1 MKGNF
6 VRGIRNNN
14 PFNIKR
20 SRHPWIGRVICRE
33 DYDPIF
39 EQFCTMELGCRA
51 GLKLLLNYV
60 IKGFDTPAKIVQR
73 FAPTSENNTNNYIDF
88 IVRNSRG
95 LRFIQPDERIGDI
108 HTLCFLA
115 SRMVKYECS
124 LSPIEQSNFKLTT
137 EDFENIISKFNLNKN
152 HLL

>member
-20 SRHPWIGRVICRE
+20 SRHPWIGKVTLK
-33 DYDPIF
+33 DGFDPLF
-39 EQFCTMELGCRA
+39 EQFTTMELGCRA
-51 GLKLLLNYV
+51 GLKLLINYV
-60 IKGFDTPAKIVQR
+60 ARGFDTPTKIVQR
-73 FAPTSENNTNNYIDF
+73 FAPTSENNTSNYIDF
-88 IVRNSRG
+88 ITRNSRG

-124 LSPIEQSNFKLTT
+124 LSPIQQSIFKLTV
-137 EDFENIISKFNLNKN
+137 EYFENIVCNYNLNKN
-152 HLL
+152 HVL